1 VLNPIP
7 PSLFPSSGKIVTRK
21 ELFEESIHRTTSS
34 ERVGERN
41 ENSNSTTT
49 TNNNNVLP
57 HRIRG
62 HDEAHSEPEFFFFYP
77 GRNAG

>member
-1 VLNPIP
+1 V
-7 PSLFPSSGKIVTRK
+7 KIVTRK

-34 ERVGERN
+34 EREESFGERN

-49 TNNNNVLP
+49 NNKNVLP

-62 HDEAHSEPEFFFFYP
+62 YDEAHSEPEFFFFYP
-77 GRNAG
+77 GNAG

>member
-34 ERVGERN
+34 EREVER
-41 ENSNSTTT
+41 ETRTVI
-49 TNNNNVLP
+49 VLLLII
-57 HRIRG
+57 IRT
-62 HDEAHSEPEFFFFYP
+62 FYHTE
-77 GRNAG
+77 